1 MITMHYTQRLFF
13 KKYHTRIVVQ
23 VKAKRSSAY
32 WISRCPELQ
41 DVNQW
46 ASDHLPTNSYKIAH
60 RWQRHD
66 TKGGNIFHTMV
77 YVNDAAH
84 KDAILLQY
92 GSQVMSVTQPANSSH
107 KDELDALNVVVA
119 RSTLIYK
126 KFRYVVH
133 FKYMGDQSH
142 TLETWLHKY
151 FHDQPSH
158 TYKLVLDWWSIKVY
172 LADEGDM
179 TAIKLSWHEHIQ
191 CIKTVMLVS

>member
-1 MITMHYTQRLFF
+1 MTPLDFLAAVLPSSGFYCVAELSSN
-13 KKYHTRIVVQ
+13 KKEHRYVTSVQ
-23 VKAKRSSAY
+23 
-32 WISRCPELQ
+32 ELEE
-41 DVNQW
+41 
-46 ASDHLPTNSYKIAH
+46 IAN
-60 RWQRHD
+60 
-66 TKGGNIFHTMV
+66 GF
-77 YVNDAAH
+77 DAAH

-133 FKYMGDQSH
+133 FKYMGDVNQ
-142 TLETWLHKY
+142 TLEAWLHKY
-151 FHDQPSH
+151 FQDQPSH